1 MRSGRQPKLNLQA
14 VLGVALLALVVGGMS
29 WLVLS
34 IGANPQPPEPMLSPT
49 AIAAPTDIAQL
60 PTPTATPRALP
71 TRPATSPPTPAAT
84 AEPTR
89 AAVEVAQV
97 ATLPPGSGPTPTP
110 RVIKTL
116 PTVVAATATPANTS
130 GIAQVVEPAAPVG
143 PADTSDSAATYPT
156 PAPLVEAP
164 PPTATP
170 LPTFAPEIAQA
181 QPTPAPRP
189 TRQAGGIPT
198 FPPVGSRGSNPAG
211 TSDSTGGAFFPI
223 PPGTMPTVVVRQP
236 SLPGAGPGD
245 VARSNPNTVADDVAS
260 TVVLP
265 GITKSGSNP
274 GGGFWPDGVP
284 TPPGGNADRNN
295 KAKNPTTATP
305 TPRSRPGQ
313 QVDSGSKRPSL
324 PSSRGNNDTKKNND
338 KNKKGK

>member
-14 VLGVALLALVVGGMS
+14 VLGVGLLALVVGGMS

-34 IGANPQPPEPMLSPT
+34 IGANPQPEEPKLTPT

-71 TRPATSPPTPAAT
+71 TRPATAPPTPAAT
-84 AEPTR
+84 AAPTR
-89 AAVEVAQV
+89 PAVEVAQV
-97 ATLPPGSGPTPTP
+97 ATLPPSSGPTPTP

-116 PTVVAATATPANTS
+116 PTVAAATATPANTS

-143 PADTSDSAATYPT
+143 PSASSDSGQAYPT

-170 LPTFAPEIAQA
+170 LPTFAPELAQA
-181 QPTPAPRP
+181 QPTPRP

-198 FPPVGSRGSNPAG
+198 FPPVGSRGSNPVG
-211 TSDSTGGAFFPI
+211 TSDSIDGAFFPV
-223 PPGTMPTVVVRQP
+223 PPGAMPTVVVRQP
-236 SLPGAGPGD
+236 NVPGAGPGD

-265 GITKSGSNP
+265 GITTSDSNP

-284 TPPGGNADRNN
+284 TPPSGTAARNG
-295 KAKNPTTATP
+295 KAKKSATATP
-305 TPRSRPGQ
+305 PPRPRPGQ
-313 QVDSGSKRPSL
+313 QVDSGSRRPSL
-324 PSSRGNNDTKKNND
+324 PSIRGNNDTKNQN
-338 KNKKGK
+338 KNKKKNN